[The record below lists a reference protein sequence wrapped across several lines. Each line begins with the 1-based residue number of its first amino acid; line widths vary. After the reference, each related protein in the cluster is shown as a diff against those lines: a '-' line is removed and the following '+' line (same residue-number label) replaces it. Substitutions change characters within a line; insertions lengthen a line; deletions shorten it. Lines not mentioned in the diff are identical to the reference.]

1 MEFSKIIA
9 VSGKPGLYEILSQT
23 KAGVIVKSLLDG
35 KRMPITATHNVSLLE
50 NIAIFTYEEDIP
62 LAEVFKNIANKED
75 NKEAISHKE
84 SANKLTSYFS
94 EVLPGYDEERVY
106 TSNIKKVL
114 QWYNILVKAEFDFTS
129 LNEEVVNSEEEE

>member
-129 LNEEVVNSEEEE
+129 LNEEVISSEEEE

>member
-62 LAEVFKNIANKED
+62 LGEVFKNIANKED

-84 SANKLTSYFS
+84 SANKLTSYFA

-106 TSNIKKVL
+106 TSNIKKVI
-114 QWYNILVKAEFDFTS
+114 QWYNILVKAGFDFTS
-129 LNEEVVNSEEEE
+129 LNEEVASSEEEE

>member
-9 VSGKPGLYEILSQT
+9 VSGKPGLFEILSQT
-23 KAGVIVKSLLDG
+23 KTGVIVRSLLDD

-50 NIAIFTYEEDIP
+50 NIAIFTYEEDVP
-62 LAEVFKNIANKED
+62 LGDVFKNIAAKED

-84 SANKLTSYFS
+84 SANKLTAYFA
-94 EVLPGYDEERVY
+94 EVLPDYDDERVY

-114 QWYNILVKAEFDFTS
+114 QWYNILVKAGFDFS
-129 LNEEVVNSEEEE
+129 KLNKEVTTDEEE

>member
-114 QWYNILVKAEFDFTS
+114 QWYNILVKSGFDFS
-129 LNEEVVNSEEEE
+129 VLNEESVAAEEEE